1 MRSPA
6 GGGIGWTDLAVEI
19 AAIGRLPVE
28 RVEPEALLIDDL
40 GFDSLAIAELIVL
53 LVDDYGISTL
63 PQDLEARDWTDV
75 TVGQLRDECAPV
87 GVGS

>member
-1 MRSPA
+1 MT
-6 GGGIGWTDLAVEI
+6 GGEGIGWTDLAVEI

-63 PQDLEARDWTDV
+63 PQDLESRDWTDV
-75 TVGQLRDECAPV
+75 TVGQLRDECAAV
-87 GVGS
+87 RVEA